1 MKDLNYKSLKQ
12 KITGLYNV
20 NDTFCL
26 QITAIYDKSLRDNLF
41 YTFNENNF
49 SLTTFNTRVVRMNRV
64 PANSCSHEFAVAKA
78 VGAQSPGKNI
88 KF

>member
-49 SLTTFNTRVVRMNRV
+49 SLTTFNTRVVMMNRV

-78 VGAQSPGKNI
+78 VGAQSPGK
-88 KF
+88 K